1 MSLHKSIAYSAYAS
15 EPGMRL
21 VFRRHCS
28 EYLIIL
34 LGHYNNTCKVP
45 ISVNSQHLLSPVSP
59 ESLNVNLQIL
69 QTPCHYTQR
78 APYPLLGRCIE
89 DTLISV
95 RSLTVHSSVLR
106 HLLRDVCR
114 LPTFH
119 FRLYTCTCRILNSSG
134 RSMHIS

>member
-1 MSLHKSIAYSAYAS
+1 
-15 EPGMRL
+15 MRRNRGEGGGGGGGFDAT
-21 VFRRHCS
+21 VQS
-28 EYLIIL
+28 IIL
-34 LGHYNNTCKVP
+34 LGHYNNTCKVA

-95 RSLTVHSSVLR
+95 RSLHIRYLILCYV
-106 HLLRDVCR
+106 
-114 LPTFH
+114 
-119 FRLYTCTCRILNSSG
+119 TC
-134 RSMHIS
+134 